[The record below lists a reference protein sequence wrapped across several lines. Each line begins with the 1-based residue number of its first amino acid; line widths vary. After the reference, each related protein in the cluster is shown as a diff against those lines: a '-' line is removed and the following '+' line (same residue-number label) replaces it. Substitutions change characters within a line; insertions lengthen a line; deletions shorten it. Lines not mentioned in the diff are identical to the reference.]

1 MGNTFLDHTVIRVDN
16 IANADNN
23 GPPSILF
30 GLRQSNGTVAA
41 PSMSFTS
48 SPTTGLFRKAADSV
62 GFSAA
67 GVEIGFYT
75 NIGAWT
81 FGPPSASVNHI
92 SNGSLSFP
100 STSSTSTAASIYQ
113 AGARIRLNGG
123 ASGYAFQNSNGTATH
138 GLVESNGAWV
148 LGDGTIDIGN
158 QYAATHRI
166 FGNVVFQLSN
176 LGPSSNPN
184 FSFSSSPRLMLG
196 WNRTDGGQE
205 VAFVKDGSSNA
216 TQAFHFYNATS
227 NSATTFLGGTS
238 STGAWTFGPSSGF
251 AGVLSHSFRG
261 GVALEGNIAGIEYA
275 ANKFIMDTFQ
285 GGTRFFSCG
294 GAPGPGNRGYFNWAL
309 LDSAGA
315 NALDVLACS
324 GVGAWGVGP
333 PGFTGTHTLRGGVTT
348 GELRLGATSVGGGT
362 YNNFSTAN
370 IGVILGVTGGCDFTG
385 FANGATGKVLY
396 IGVSNGGITLLHNS
410 AASSVGNRIITL
422 TGANLFRGNG
432 GFTLVYDDNNS
443 RWVQTG

>member
-1 MGNTFLDHTVIRVDN
+1 MPTIVTASSVGTPTLQADSISDQAGSGSPTFPNGLNISGQNRLADGTVSV
-16 IANADNN
+16 
-23 GPPSILF
+23 PSI
-30 GLRQSNGTVAA
+30 A
-41 PSMSFTS
+41 FTNS
-48 SPTTGLFRKAADSV
+48 TTTGLFRKAADSV

-81 FGPPSASVNHI
+81 FGP
-92 SNGSLSFP
+92 
-100 STSSTSTAASIYQ
+100 
-113 AGARIRLNGG
+113 
-123 ASGYAFQNSNGTATH
+123 
-138 GLVESNGAWV
+138 
-148 LGDGTIDIGN
+148 
-158 QYAATHRI
+158 
-166 FGNVVFQLSN
+166 
-176 LGPSSNPN
+176 
-184 FSFSSSPRLMLG
+184 
-196 WNRTDGGQE
+196 
-205 VAFVKDGSSNA
+205 
-216 TQAFHFYNATS
+216 
-227 NSATTFLGGTS
+227 
-238 STGAWTFGPSSGF
+238 SSGF

-261 GVALEGNIAGIEYA
+261 GVALEGNIAGTEYA